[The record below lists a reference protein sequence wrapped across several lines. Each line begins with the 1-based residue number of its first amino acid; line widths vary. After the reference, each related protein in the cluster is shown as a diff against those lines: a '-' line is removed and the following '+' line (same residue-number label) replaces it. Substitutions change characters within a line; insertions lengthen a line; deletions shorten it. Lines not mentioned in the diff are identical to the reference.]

1 MLHDFIWTK
10 KYKEEMS
17 DEHSHMLTQPRSK
30 CFFLNK
36 ERSIGEKSQSIA
48 VHWERRPENE
58 ADEASL
64 SA

>member
-1 MLHDFIWTK
+1 
-10 KYKEEMS
+10 MS